1 MKRLALLAGCALA
14 LAAGTAFAKEELA
27 ASAGPLGR
35 WVTSSG
41 NLEVE
46 IAPCGDALCG
56 TVVKVLANRSMSR
69 AGEEMTPADP
79 RDPMGMR
86 VLTDFVAS
94 EFSDEGGARAPV
106 EWRGHIY
113 NRENAKTYRCIMTM
127 GAAGELM
134 LRGYVGIPLF
144 GSTSAWTRA
153 GAEVLG
159 EAR

>member
-1 MKRLALLAGCALA
+1 MKRLVLLVGCALA
-14 LAAGTAFAKEELA
+14 LAAGTAYAKNEA
-27 ASAGPLGR
+27 APSAGPLGR

-56 TVVKVLANRSMSR
+56 TVVKVLANHSMSR
-69 AGEEMTPADP
+69 AGGEMKPADP
-79 RDPMGMR
+79 RDPMGMKI
-86 VLTDFVAS
+86 LSEFVAS
-94 EFSDEGGARAPV
+94 EFSEEGGARTPV
-106 EWRGHIY
+106 AWRGEIY
-113 NRENAKTYRCIMTM
+113 NRENAKTYSCVMRM
-127 GAAGELM
+127 GESGELV

-144 GSTSAWTRA
+144 GSTSTWTRA